1 VVDLYHGLLHGDDEL
16 IVHAYET
23 WGFRKARAN
32 GVITCGSAEP
42 ADHPFTSKR

>member
-23 WGFRKARAN
+23 WGFRKALARTAL
-32 GVITCGSAEP
+32 
-42 ADHPFTSKR
+42 